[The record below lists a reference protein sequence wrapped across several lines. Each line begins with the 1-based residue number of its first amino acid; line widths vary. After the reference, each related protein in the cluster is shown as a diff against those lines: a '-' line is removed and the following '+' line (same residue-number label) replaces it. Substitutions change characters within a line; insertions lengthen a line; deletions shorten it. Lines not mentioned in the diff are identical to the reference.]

1 MNVLLMF
8 SVLAKQLV
16 NNSIN
21 SIPKRHINR
30 RLVGVLKRLSEW
42 KFNQLQSVV
51 MLKLTPF
58 FGTPESVIRRITFI
72 LHHIQLQL
80 YTSLSKKTVCV

>member
-8 SVLAKQLV
+8 SVLAKELV

-30 RLVGVLKRLSEW
+30 RLIGVLKRLSGW
-42 KFNQLQSVV
+42 KLDQSQSVL

-58 FGTPESVIRRITFI
+58 FGSPYSVIRRIIFH
-72 LHHIQLQL
+72 LHHIGAAIHF
-80 YTSLSKKTVCV
+80 TE